1 MIRQATAN
9 CLITRDS
16 VPAALVVHGRPCA
29 EHERG
34 MAPFAA
40 VMDFSVPA
48 GRAVYGLK
56 RRIPANAW
64 FRPRASLIS
73 PVAGSKV
80 LCLGR
85 YARAKT
91 SEQVRAIVESPAGYE
106 IAIGQIG
113 GAWTKVTPTGL
124 EEPYLDLL
132 AHSDQNLAIAYDSQ
146 TVLVGGSSAVSIGI
160 VHWLAD
166 LFATGEACFL
176 SGHRFIAFCDARAA
190 RELVEAGTIPEQMPS
205 GYAALRFASRFEPL
219 RDAA

>member
-16 VPAALVVHGRPCA
+16 VPAALVVRGRPCA

-34 MAPFAA
+34 MAPFAGF
-40 VMDFSVPA
+40 MNFSVPVGHGA
-48 GRAVYGLK
+48 YGLT
-56 RRIPANAW
+56 RRIPTNAW
-64 FRPRASLIS
+64 WRPRASLIS

-91 SEQVRAIVESPAGYE
+91 AEQVRAIVESPAGYE

-113 GAWTKVTPTGL
+113 GTWTKVTPTGL

-132 AHSDQNLAIAYDSQ
+132 AHSEQNLAIAYDSQ
-146 TVLVGGSSAVSIGI
+146 NVLVGGSSAVSLGI

-166 LFATGEACFL
+166 LLATGEACFL
-176 SGHRFIAFCDARAA
+176 SGHRFIAFCDRRAA
-190 RELVEAGTIPEQMPS
+190 RDLVEEDGIPEQMPS
-205 GYAALRFASRFEPL
+205 GYAALRFASRFEPA
-219 RDAA
+219 REAA